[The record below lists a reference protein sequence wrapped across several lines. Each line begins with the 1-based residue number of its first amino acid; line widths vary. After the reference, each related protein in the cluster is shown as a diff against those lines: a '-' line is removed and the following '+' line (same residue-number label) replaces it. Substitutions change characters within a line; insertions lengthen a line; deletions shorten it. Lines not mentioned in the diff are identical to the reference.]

1 MSQENDLE
9 EVEIELTE
17 EEYEVYKKLADEAGV
32 DIQTYLQNLISE
44 AFKSGK
50 FKEIVKNTL
59 RKINEISNIIR
70 YAC

>member
-1 MSQENDLE
+1 MSQEKDWE

-44 AFKSGK
+44 AFKSRK
-50 FKEIVKNTL
+50 FKEIVKKYVKEN
-59 RKINEISNIIR
+59 K
-70 YAC
+70 

>member
-32 DIQTYLQNLISE
+32 DISTYLQNLISE
-44 AFKSGK
+44 VFKSGK
-50 FKEIVKNTL
+50 FKEIVEKYIKEN
-59 RKINEISNIIR
+59 K
-70 YAC
+70 

>member
-1 MSQENDLE
+1 MSQENEYE

-44 AFKSGK
+44 AVKSGK
-50 FKEIVKNTL
+50 FKEIVEKYIKEN
-59 RKINEISNIIR
+59 K
-70 YAC
+70 

>member
-44 AFKSGK
+44 TVKSGK
-50 FKEIVKNTL
+50 FKEIVEKYVKEN
-59 RKINEISNIIR
+59 K
-70 YAC
+70 

>member
-1 MSQENDLE
+1 MSQEKDWE
-9 EVEIELTE
+9 EVEIELTQ

-50 FKEIVKNTL
+50 FKEIVENYIKEN
-59 RKINEISNIIR
+59 K
-70 YAC
+70 

>member
-1 MSQENDLE
+1 MSQENDWE

-44 AFKSGK
+44 TVKSGK
-50 FKEIVKNTL
+50 FKEIVEKYIKEN
-59 RKINEISNIIR
+59 K
-70 YAC
+70 

>member
-32 DIQTYLQNLISE
+32 DIQIYLQNLISE
-44 AFKSGK
+44 AVKSGK
-50 FKEIVKNTL
+50 FKEIVEKYIKEN
-59 RKINEISNIIR
+59 K
-70 YAC
+70 

>member
-44 AFKSGK
+44 TVKSGK
-50 FKEIVKNTL
+50 FKEIVEKYIKEN
-59 RKINEISNIIR
+59 K
-70 YAC
+70 

>member
-32 DIQTYLQNLISE
+32 NIQTYLQNLISE
-44 AFKSGK
+44 TVKSGK
-50 FKEIVKNTL
+50 FKEIVEKYIKEN
-59 RKINEISNIIR
+59 K
-70 YAC
+70 

>member
-17 EEYEVYKKLADEAGV
+17 EEYEVYKKLADEADV

-44 AFKSGK
+44 AVKSGK
-50 FKEIVKNTL
+50 FKEIVEKYIKEN
-59 RKINEISNIIR
+59 K
-70 YAC
+70 

>member
-1 MSQENDLE
+1 MSQENDCE

-44 AFKSGK
+44 TVKSGK
-50 FKEIVKNTL
+50 FKEIVENYIKEN
-59 RKINEISNIIR
+59 K
-70 YAC
+70 